1 MEGGWEVSTW
11 EVFLPGWKFFFQ
23 AGTFSSR
30 WEVFLPAGYFS
41 FRLGVI
47 SFIPKFQWFRDF
59 LMVLCCDMRSLCLP
73 SIPPASYRLC
83 GCLAIGDSYEKSMN
97 KNKQD
102 RMRTTRCTPLL
113 ANAVHCSTFECLNI
127 QILNLKY
134 PMIFETPGYLQCEKA
149 CLSLRHP
156 RNSEFLR
163 RL

>member
-47 SFIPKFQWFRDF
+47 SFIPKFQWFRDY

-83 GCLAIGDSYEKSMN
+83 GCLAIGDSYEKSYITKINNLGMTIYLFLFIDFSQESPIAKYFLTLN
-97 KNKQD
+97 
-102 RMRTTRCTPLL
+102 TVPLGL
-113 ANAVHCSTFECLNI
+113 GCGVGFFTQALF
-127 QILNLKY
+127 
-134 PMIFETPGYLQCEKA
+134 
-149 CLSLRHP
+149 
-156 RNSEFLR
+156 
-163 RL
+163 